1 MRYLKNLGRVLGY
14 ISIIIIIL
22 TMLVTIFSYFNIF
35 NDNLTKIIKFIIPII
50 SVFIGGIMMGIR
62 ATKKGIIE
70 GARLSLIIDVI
81 FLLLSII
88 LSSFKPQSLIY
99 YLIIAISTIFG
110 SMIGVQKKITN

>member
-35 NDNLTKIIKFIIPII
+35 NDSLTKIMKYIIPII

-62 ATKKGIIE
+62 ANKKGIVE
-70 GARLSLIIDVI
+70 GARLALIIDIIFVI
-81 FLLLSII
+81 FSLI

-99 YLIIAISTIFG
+99 YLIISITTIFG
-110 SMIGVQKKITN
+110 SMIGVQKKVQD

>member
-35 NDNLTKIIKFIIPII
+35 SDNLTKIIKFIIPII

-62 ATKKGIIE
+62 ATKKGIVE
-70 GARLSLIIDVI
+70 GARLSLIIIMI
-81 FLLLSII
+81 FLNCH
-88 LSSFKPQSLIY
+88 IY
-99 YLIIAISTIFG
+99 YIWINDRCS
-110 SMIGVQKKITN
+110 KKDYKLKEKLV